1 MTIVGERSG
10 SSTDEGVVGVVG
22 VVGVDRRAE
31 ILPPAVFAFGVGA
44 AASAPDVV
52 ES

>member
-1 MTIVGERSG
+1 MTIVGERLG
-10 SSTDEGVVGVVG
+10 SSTDEAVVGVVG
-22 VVGVDRRAE
+22 VVGVDRRAA
-31 ILPPAVFAFGVGA
+31 ILSPAVFAFGVGA